1 MTFLYIVYSVNM
13 IIMFHNLVFF
23 VFIGEKKNDRRENGE
38 TGNARKE
45 NGGIGKDGKG
55 NAKKKP
61 LGMSSAQK
69 KLTVLI
75 STIHE

>member
-1 MTFLYIVYSVNM
+1 
-13 IIMFHNLVFF
+13 MFHNLVFF
-23 VFIGEKKNDRRENGE
+23 VFIGEKKNDRKENGE

-61 LGMSSAQK
+61 SGMSSGQVK
-69 KLTVLI
+69 DSYYLDVVLSNI
-75 STIHE
+75 YGETQNV

>member
-1 MTFLYIVYSVNM
+1 M

-23 VFIGEKKNDRRENGE
+23 VFIGEKKNDRKGNGE

-61 LGMSSAQK
+61 LGMSSEK
-69 KLTVLI
+69 KVYIYLLFTGKF
-75 STIHE
+75 TQTNK

>member
-1 MTFLYIVYSVNM
+1 M
-13 IIMFHNLVFF
+13 IIVFHNWYIFF
-23 VFIGEKKNDRRENGE
+23 LIGEKKNDRKGNEE

-61 LGMSSAQK
+61 LGISSAK
-69 KLTVLI
+69 I
-75 STIHE
+75 